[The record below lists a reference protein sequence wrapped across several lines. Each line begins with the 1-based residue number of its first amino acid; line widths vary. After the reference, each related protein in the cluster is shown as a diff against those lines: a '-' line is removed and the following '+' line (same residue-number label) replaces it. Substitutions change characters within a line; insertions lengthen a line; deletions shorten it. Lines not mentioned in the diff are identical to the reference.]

1 MSLAETP
8 LSETSQI
15 PFLNRSHGE
24 FVKNPGKEYNPF
36 MPRTAQTVPTSTI
49 SSKGQVTVPIEVR
62 HRLGLR
68 EGDRVEFV
76 FEDGRT
82 FLRPAQIEANPFTAY
97 LGALPAFSSR
107 EEINAFFRDLRGHD
121 QWDDEDSKEAGK

>member
-1 MSLAETP
+1 MAPS
-8 LSETSQI
+8 
-15 PFLNRSHGE
+15 
-24 FVKNPGKEYNPF
+24 
-36 MPRTAQTVPTSTI
+36 STI

-82 FLRPAQIEANPFTAY
+82 VLRPAGREENPFGAFV
-97 LGALPAFSSR
+97 GALPAFRSR
-107 EEINAFFRDLRGHD
+107 EEIGAWIRELR
-121 QWDDEDSKEAGK
+121 DEDESEENPSEEAKR

>member
-1 MSLAETP
+1 
-8 LSETSQI
+8 
-15 PFLNRSHGE
+15 
-24 FVKNPGKEYNPF
+24 
-36 MPRTAQTVPTSTI
+36 MPPSSTI

-62 HRLGLR
+62 HRLGLK

-82 FLRPAQIEANPFTAY
+82 ILRPSRQEGNPFRAY

-107 EEINAFFRDLRGHD
+107 EEIDAWIRDLRE
-121 QWDDEDSKEAGK
+121 DDPREGESRDEAER